1 MNRWSVDDFGY
12 FTHIIW
18 IYEQHVWPLHHLVF
32 QDQDPIKITSQND
45 RATGAFLLSAGWR
58 SYFQIRC
65 SSWTLKTVSDL
76 TCHVPRHAEAREEIS
91 GYYAQFFFLLLKKT
105 KQNITLATIWLLA
118 FFLCCSFNPDWFLKT
133 REMFSEWKDKS
144 LTPLCWEFIFQLC
157 YTRIALGWIRYL
169 MALVLKTQWTV
180 CFWRNGQFSIDTC
193 RARIARPNAVW
204 SSESG
209 AATPLRRGRREASS
223 QESVKRIVTVLWRG
237 GR

>member
-1 MNRWSVDDFGY
+1 MVSRWFWLLHSLNLDLWTTCLTSASSRLSGSGSNQDNLTKRQSDRCIPPLCWLEVLFSDSMLLLDFKDSIRPHMSCAKTCRGQGGD
-12 FTHIIW
+12 F
-18 IYEQHVWPLHHLVF
+18 
-32 QDQDPIKITSQND
+32 
-45 RATGAFLLSAGWR
+45 RLLCT
-58 SYFQIRC
+58 I
-65 SSWTLKTVSDL
+65 
-76 TCHVPRHAEAREEIS
+76 
-91 GYYAQFFFLLLKKT
+91 FFLPLKKT